1 MFERAKPVSDF
12 DEAAIKRRLEALP
25 RHAKTAFAA
34 GCAELLWPLFERYA
48 RASEFGAD
56 QADDMREVLDSVWRS
71 AAGSAT
77 ADIRANQAIAEALV
91 PQDQPW
97 IVESGYGES
106 SVAAIAYAART
117 WLADS
122 AQEATWGA
130 RQVYEAADYA
140 AQLNLSSGSFTPEVE
155 QQLMHSTLVRWA
167 TEATNALLDAAE
179 HFDISVVQERAR
191 QAARMSPEFP

>member
-25 RHAKTAFAA
+25 RNAKTSFAA

-48 RASEFGAD
+48 RASELAAD
-56 QADDMREVLDSVWRS
+56 QADDMRQVLDSVWRS
-71 AAGSAT
+71 AAGGT
-77 ADIRANQAIAEALV
+77 TDDIRAVQSIAEARV

-106 SVAAIAYAART
+106 SVAAIVYAART

-130 RQVYEAADYA
+130 RQVHEAADYA
-140 AQLNLSSGSFTPEVE
+140 AQLDVPGGSFTPEME
-155 QQLMHSTLVRWA
+155 QHLRQSPLVRWA
-167 TEATNALLDAAE
+167 IEATMALLDAAE
-179 HFDISVVQERAR
+179 HGDSSVVQERAR